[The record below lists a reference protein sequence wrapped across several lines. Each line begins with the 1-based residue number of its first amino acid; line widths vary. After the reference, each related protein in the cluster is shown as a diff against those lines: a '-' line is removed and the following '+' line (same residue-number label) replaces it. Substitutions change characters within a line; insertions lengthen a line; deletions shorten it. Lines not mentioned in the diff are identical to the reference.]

1 MIQSLSDPGGTR
13 IRDDRSISPPAYN
26 RNNNSDGNSRVPR
39 SPILHTMIHGRPTR
53 PSLSLDKKEQV
64 QSMVR
69 DALRPVYRSGRIDK
83 DQYTRINQ
91 RVSRAITIWLSE
103 M

>member
-1 MIQSLSDPGGTR
+1 
-13 IRDDRSISPPAYN
+13 
-26 RNNNSDGNSRVPR
+26 
-39 SPILHTMIHGRPTR
+39 MIHGRPTR

-91 RVSRAITIWLSE
+91 RVSRAMYDLVIRDVKKIKELKDSKE
-103 M
+103 IMFEAYRKVIDDYVHNELEAIK